1 MSRLPALLA
10 RETGLNLFDIT
21 RIVANAPV
29 RYKTYTIP
37 KRNGGTRLISQPA
50 RELKALQ
57 RVLVQ
62 HVLSDLPIHPSA
74 TAYRTGISIRSN
86 AQAHVHNGPILKF
99 DFEDFF
105 PSITSADWR
114 SYCESRSLFDDPDDI
129 RISTNIF
136 FHRYAGR
143 PLLRLAIGAPSSP
156 MLSNVL
162 MHEFDARISAAVGK
176 DDVTYTRYA
185 DDLTF
190 SAKRTGFLNHVRES
204 LRSVME
210 EITLP
215 RLKINDSK
223 TVLATRKYKRQ
234 VTGLILSNDGTISLG
249 HRRKREIRA
258 ALHHYMHGRLDFES
272 QAKLAGTL
280 AFVKDVEPEFLSR
293 LRLKYGG
300 DLIAQLKSTVSA
312 QRSSRRD

>member
-1 MSRLPALLA
+1 MSRLPTLLA
-10 RETGLNLFDIT
+10 RETGLNLFDVT

-57 RVLVQ
+57 RILVQ
-62 HVLSDLPIHPSA
+62 YILSDLPVHSSA
-74 TAYRTGISIRSN
+74 TAYRIGISIRSN
-86 AQAHVHNGPILKF
+86 AEAHARNGPILKF
-99 DFEDFF
+99 DFQDFF

-114 SYCESRSLFDDPDDI
+114 SYCESHALFDDPDDI
-129 RISTNIF
+129 TISTSIF
-136 FHRYAGR
+136 FHRHAGKS
-143 PLLRLAIGAPSSP
+143 LLRLAIGAPSSP

-162 MHEFDARISAAVGK
+162 MHDFDARISAAVAK
-176 DDVTYTRYA
+176 DNVTYTRYA

-190 SAKRTGFLNHVRES
+190 SANRTGFLTHVRKS
-204 LRSVME
+204 LQLVME
-210 EITLP
+210 EITSPKL
-215 RLKINDSK
+215 RLNESK

-234 VTGLILSNDGTISLG
+234 VTGLILSNDGAVSLG

-258 ALHHYMHGRLDFES
+258 ALHYYMHGRLDFES

-280 AFVKDVEPEFLSR
+280 AFVNNVEPEFLRR
-293 LRLKYGG
+293 LRQKYGG
-300 DLIAQLKSTVSA
+300 DLISRLKSTVSV
-312 QRSSRRD
+312 QRSFRRD